1 MVVNGCRKIEN
12 IRNKASPRTSHKG
25 VRSSF
30 KKELEIP
37 PNQHHVA
44 SLIHSASQSVWWL
57 NESVEAVKASG

>member
-1 MVVNGCRKIEN
+1 MVVNGCRKIQN
-12 IRNKASPRTSHKG
+12 IRNKAKNISRVG
-25 VRSSF
+25 VKSSF